1 VSYRISLFA
10 LRLGSRCVRYFFLLS
25 TLVLCNALLAQV
37 SITGKIA
44 GVVTDPSGAAVP
56 NASVKVESAALMVPR
71 TTTTHADGSYLFD
84 LLPPGAYS
92 VTVTASGF
100 QTLEQTGVQISA
112 GFTATVNSKLK
123 VGQVQQ
129 TVNVSGE
136 SVVDVQSVQTET
148 TFDQQLLQDIPAG
161 RDPWSTVAQVPG
173 ATSSTFD
180 VGGNQSMQ
188 QSTMQVHGSTP
199 AEQIF
204 SFNGLDLN
212 WPGANGGYTQFY
224 TNHDSFQEFQVV
236 SDSTP
241 SSVSISGIYM
251 NMVTRSG
258 SNQVHGNLGA
268 YYSTKALEA
277 GTQFPTY
284 KGAEIPAGSPTVMLR
299 DTTASLGGP
308 IIKDKWWLF
317 GSYRRYDL
325 RSIFLAVTDKNGNPI
340 ADPNHQT
347 NTDLRSDWQLNSRN
361 RLSFIWLYNEQN
373 RFFRRDSALVS
384 PEASWRQIEPAYILQ
399 ALWTSQITNN
409 LLLDFRA
416 GYNKEV
422 FPLGPQPGVK
432 PTDFNRTDLVT
443 QTQTGA
449 AQSYF
454 SNPAWLF
461 KVAAGASWYKG
472 SLAGTH
478 NFKFGFE
485 WGDNYNPYIQY
496 VNQGINAF
504 YNNGA
509 PFQVTAFNTPFTAKS
524 YFHDSSAYVQDAWT
538 VRRRFTLN
546 LGLRF
551 DRFIGF
557 YPEEKSDPNLV
568 FPDLFTPSTVAASG
582 NIVTWNNV
590 SPRLGLAVD
599 VTGRGTSVLR
609 ASYGR
614 FYKMEGTG
622 LIETVNPI
630 GFSSQTFTWGPF
642 VAGCT
647 HCDAN
652 NDKIPQVSEWKVGKP
667 STQTGGAF
675 GAHLDPHLSRPYS
688 DSISVNYEQQVWQD
702 LRLGVGYYFRKKKN
716 LFGTT
721 NLAAL
726 PSDYTPVTTYNDGK
740 TAIVNPLNNKPLTL
754 YNLDSTLVGESKV
767 LVTNI
772 PALDDNS
779 YHGVE
784 FTAVKR
790 LSHRWQVLSG
800 FTIQRQKGAFGRG
813 YSDDAYS
820 DNFNDPNSNIN
831 RGDNYLNLDSTYVFK
846 VDSTYE
852 LPWEL
857 STSVNFQHYTGYP
870 IQPIAYLGGDTFDA
884 LGHTQLN
891 QGAEQVILQPAGGV
905 RLPSV
910 NLLNVR
916 IARDFKVGER
926 FTIKPLIDLFNITN
940 QQTVISVNGTLPSTF
955 NDPNSTYL
963 QPFNTV
969 NPFIARIGLKVDF

>member
-1 VSYRISLFA
+1 MSCTSAVYTPATASSLKRYLPLLLILTFGCA
-10 LRLGSRCVRYFFLLS
+10 LF
-25 TLVLCNALLAQV
+25 AQV

-56 NASVKVESAALMVPR
+56 NATVKVESSALMVPR

-84 LLPPGAYS
+84 LLPPGTYK

-100 QTLEQTGVQISA
+100 QTVEHTAVQITA
-112 GFTATVNSKLK
+112 GFTATVNSNLK

-129 TVNVSGE
+129 TVNVAAE
-136 SVVDVQSVQTET
+136 SVVDVQNVQTET

-161 RDPWSTVAQVPG
+161 RDPWSTVAQMPG

-199 AEQIF
+199 AEQVF

-241 SSVSISGIYM
+241 SSVAISGIYM
-251 NMVTRSG
+251 NMVTKSG
-258 SNQVHGNLGA
+258 SNTVHGNLGA
-268 YYSTKALEA
+268 YYSTGALEA
-277 GTQFPTY
+277 GTKFPTY
-284 KGAEIPAGSPTVMLR
+284 KGTEIPAGSPIVMVR

-325 RSIFLAVTDKNGNPI
+325 RSVFLAVTDKNGNPI
-340 ADPNHQT
+340 ADPNHQS
-347 NTDLRSDWQLNSRN
+347 NTDLRSDWQLNQKN
-361 RLSFIWLYNEQN
+361 KLSFIWLYNEQN

-409 LLLDFRA
+409 LLLDVRA

-432 PTDFNRTDLVT
+432 PTDFNRTDRVT
-443 QTQTGA
+443 GTQTGA

-461 KVAAGASWYKG
+461 KIAAGASWYKG

-504 YNNGA
+504 YDNGA
-509 PFQVTAFNTPFTAKS
+509 PVQVTAFNTPFTAKS
-524 YFHDSSAYVQDAWT
+524 YFHDTSAYVQDTWT

-557 YPEEKSDPNLV
+557 YPKETSDPNLV
-568 FPDLFTPSTVAASG
+568 FPDLFPPTTFPASG

-599 VTGRGTSVLR
+599 ITGRGTSVLR
-609 ASYGR
+609 LSYGR

-630 GFSSQTFTWGPF
+630 GFSSKTYTWNDSNG
-642 VAGCT
+642 
-647 HCDAN
+647 
-652 NDKIPQVSEWKVGKP
+652 DKIPQESEWKNAANLI
-667 STQTGGAF
+667 SQTGGAV
-675 GAHLDPHLSRPYS
+675 GTHIDPHLSRPYT
-688 DSISVNYEQQVWQD
+688 DSVSVNYEQQVWQD
-702 LRLGVGYYFRKKKN
+702 LRLGVAYYFRKKKN

-726 PSDYTPVTTYNDGK
+726 PSDYTQVNQYNDGSP
-740 TAIVNPLNNKPLTL
+740 IINPLNNEPLTL
-754 YNLDSTLVGESKV
+754 HNLNPSLVGAANFI
-767 LVTNI
+767 VTNI

-790 LSHRWQVLSG
+790 LSHRWQILSG

-813 YSDDAYS
+813 YSDDAYF
-820 DNFNDPNSNIN
+820 DNFNDPNNNIN
-831 RGDNYLNLDSTYVFK
+831 RADNYLNLDSTYVFK

-852 LPWEL
+852 LPWKL
-857 STSVNFQHYTGYP
+857 STSINFQHYTGYP
-870 IQPIAYLGGDTFDA
+870 IQPVAFLGGDTFLDPIPSDP
-884 LGHTQLN
+884 LHQSTKLN
-891 QGAEQVILQPAGGV
+891 QGSEQIILQPAGGV

-910 NLLNVR
+910 NLLDLR

-926 FTIKPLIDLFNITN
+926 FTIKPLIDLFNLTN
-940 QQTVISVNGTLPSTF
+940 SQTVISLNQTLPSAF
-955 NDPNSTYL
+955 NDPSSTYL
-963 QPFNTV
+963 LPNNTI
-969 NPFIARIGLKVDF
+969 NPFIARFGLKIDF

>member
-1 VSYRISLFA
+1 MSDARCSRSSQSLLFVVGLA
-10 LRLGSRCVRYFFLLS
+10 VLLS
-25 TLVLCNALLAQV
+25 LSLPLWAQV
-37 SITGKIA
+37 SITGKIT
-44 GVVTDPSGAAVP
+44 GVVTDQSGAAVP
-56 NASVKVESAALMVPR
+56 NATVTVKGPALMADR
-71 TTTTHADGSYLFD
+71 TTRTQADGSYLFD
-84 LLPPGAYS
+84 LLPPGTY
-92 VTVTASGF
+92 TVTISAENF
-100 QTLEQTGVQISA
+100 QTLEQTGIVINA
-112 GFTATVNSKLK
+112 GFTATANGKLR
-123 VGQVQQ
+123 VGQIQQ
-129 TVNVSGE
+129 TVNVNAE
-136 SVVDVQSVQTET
+136 SVVDVQTVQTST
-148 TFDQQLLQDIPAG
+148 TFNQQLLQEIPAG
-161 RDPWSTVAQVPG
+161 RDPWSTVAQMPG
-173 ATSSTFD
+173 ATLDRFD

-199 AEQIF
+199 GEQVF

-258 SNQVHGNLGA
+258 SNTLHGSLAGYYGTAALQAGA
-268 YYSTKALEA
+268 K
-277 GTQFPTY
+277 FPTFQ
-284 KGAEIPAGSPTVMLR
+284 GSPVRAGSPTVMVR
-299 DTTASLGGP
+299 DTTVSLGGP
-308 IIKDKWWLF
+308 IIKDRWWLF

-325 RSIFLAVTDKNGNPI
+325 RSIFLAVTDQNGNPI

-347 NTDLRSDWQLNSRN
+347 NTDLRSDWQLNSKN

-409 LLLDFRA
+409 LLLDVRA

-422 FPLGPQPGVK
+422 FPLGPQPGV
-432 PTDFNRTDLVT
+432 TANDFNRTNVDT
-443 QTQTGA
+443 GEITGA

-461 KVAAGASWYKG
+461 KIAAGASWYKG
-472 SLAGTH
+472 SLAGSH

-504 YNNGA
+504 YNSNG
-509 PFQVTAFNTPFTAKS
+509 PLQVTAFNTPFTAKS
-524 YFHDSSAYVQDAWT
+524 YFHDTSAYVQDAWT

-568 FPDLFTPSTVAASG
+568 FPDLFPPTTVPASG

-590 SPRLGLAVD
+590 SPRLGLAID

-609 ASYGR
+609 FSYGR

-630 GFSSQTFTWGPF
+630 GFSSKTFKWGPF
-642 VAGCT
+642 SPGCT
-647 HCDAN
+647 QCDAN
-652 NDKIPQVSEWKVGKP
+652 NDQIPQTSEWKVGNP
-667 STQTGGAF
+667 IAQSGGAV
-675 GAHLDPHLSRPYS
+675 GTHIDPELSRPYS
-688 DSISVNYEQQVWQD
+688 DSFSVSYEQQVWQD
-702 LRLGVGYYFRKKKN
+702 LRLGVSYYFRKKKN

-721 NLAAL
+721 NLAVT
-726 PSDYTPVTTYNDGK
+726 PSDYTAVTQYNDG
-740 TAIVNPLNNKPLTL
+740 TPIVNPLNNEPLTL
-754 YNLDSTLVGESKV
+754 YNLDPALVGAANFV
-767 LVTNI
+767 VTNI
-772 PALDDNS
+772 SALDDNS

-790 LSHRWQVLSG
+790 LSHRWQVLGG
-800 FTIQRQKGAFGRG
+800 FTIQRQRGAFGRG
-813 YSDDAYS
+813 YSDDAYF
-820 DNFNDPNSNIN
+820 DNFNDPNNDIN
-831 RGDNYLNLDSTYVFK
+831 RRDNYLNFDSTYVFK
-846 VDSTYE
+846 VDSTVE
-852 LPWEL
+852 LPWKF
-857 STSVNFQHYTGYP
+857 SASVNFQHYTGYP
-870 IQPIAYLGGDTFDA
+870 IQPTSFLGGDTFVDSS
-884 LGHTQLN
+884 GNTQTKLN
-891 QGAEQVILQPAGGV
+891 QGSEQIILQPAGRV
-905 RLPSV
+905 RLPSI
-910 NLLNVR
+910 NLLNLR
-916 IARDFKVGER
+916 LARDFKVRDR
-926 FTIKPLIDLFNITN
+926 FTIKPLIDLFNLPN
-940 QQTVISVNGTLPSTF
+940 RQTVVSVTQTLPSTF
-955 NDPNSTYL
+955 GDPNSTYL
-963 QPFNTV
+963 LPTNTV
-969 NPFIARIGLKVDF
+969 NPFIARVGLKIDF